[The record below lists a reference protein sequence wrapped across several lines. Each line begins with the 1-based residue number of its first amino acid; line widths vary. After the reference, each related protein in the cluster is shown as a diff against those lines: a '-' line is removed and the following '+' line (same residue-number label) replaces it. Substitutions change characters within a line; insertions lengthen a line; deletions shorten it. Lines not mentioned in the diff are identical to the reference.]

1 MAGKLF
7 CVGVGPGD
15 HEYLTLK
22 AKRVIDNAAVVA
34 APVTRMGEKS
44 VALEIVKKAVDL
56 SGKEIVGIQFSM
68 SPDEDIRKKER
79 ILASEKIKEILNS
92 GRDVVM
98 ITLGDVS
105 IYSTCSY
112 ITNILI
118 SDGYSVSTV
127 AGVPSFSA
135 AAAYADIR
143 LCEGDENLA
152 IMPAI
157 KGTEQLNKIL
167 DLFDNV
173 VIMKAGKKMDE
184 IYACLKS
191 RGLEDRA
198 FVASEV
204 GMENGYV
211 KLIGDRKE
219 TGYFTTVIIIKNGY
233 R

>member
-22 AKRVIDNAAVVA
+22 AKRVIDNAMVVA
-34 APVTRMGEKS
+34 APAAKSGERS
-44 VALEIVKKAVDL
+44 VALEIVKKAVDM
-56 SGKEIVGIQFSM
+56 SGKEILELSFSM
-68 SPDEDIRKKER
+68 SPNEDIRKQER
-79 ILASEKIKEILNS
+79 ILASEKIKEILDG

-118 SDGYSVSTV
+118 NDGYSVSTV

-135 AAAYADIR
+135 AAACADIR
-143 LCEGDENLA
+143 LCEGDETLA
-152 IMPAI
+152 VIPAV

-173 VIMKAGKKMDE
+173 VIMKAGKKMNE
-184 IYACLKS
+184 IYECLKN

-198 FVASEV
+198 LVASEV
-204 GMENGYV
+204 GRENGFIV
-211 KLIGDRKE
+211 PISDRKE
-219 TGYFTTVIIIKNGY
+219 TGYFTTVIIIKNGL